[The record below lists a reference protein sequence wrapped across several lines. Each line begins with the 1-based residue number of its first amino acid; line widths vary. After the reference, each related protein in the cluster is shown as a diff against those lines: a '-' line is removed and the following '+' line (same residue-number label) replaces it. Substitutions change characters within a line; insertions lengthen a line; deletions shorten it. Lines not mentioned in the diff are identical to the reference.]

1 MKERVKL
8 SEDLDRWYDIEVNQK
23 DNQEL
28 DALDNLYTMKKSMRS
43 IMGSQ

>member
-1 MKERVKL
+1 M
-8 SEDLDRWYDIEVNQK
+8 SEDLDSWNDIEVNQK